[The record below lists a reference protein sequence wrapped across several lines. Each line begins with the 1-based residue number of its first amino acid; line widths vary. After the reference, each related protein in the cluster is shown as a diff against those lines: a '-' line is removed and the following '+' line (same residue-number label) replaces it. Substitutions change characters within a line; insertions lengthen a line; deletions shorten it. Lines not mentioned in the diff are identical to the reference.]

1 MVDYREILR
10 LSSEGNSQRQIAASV
25 GSSHHTVSE
34 VLTTAKLKGIEWS
47 NDDSITNEMLQSI
60 LFPDKYAAIS
70 VYLEPD
76 YEYIHRELA
85 KPHVT
90 MTLLW
95 EEYSEKCIAAGKK
108 PYMTTQFGDK
118 YRRWARVT
126 KATMRIHH
134 KPGDSM
140 EVDWAGQTLPY
151 YDSVTGEATQ
161 TYLFV
166 AVLPCSCYAYAEL
179 CRDMKQES
187 WLLCHAHAY
196 SYFGGVTR
204 LLIPDN
210 LKTGVVSNT
219 RYETVLNR
227 SYREL
232 SEYYNTAIVP
242 CRVESPKDKS
252 HAEATVNYAETWI
265 LASLRNEH
273 FFSFEEA
280 HEAVKEKLE
289 ELNNKPFKTSARQG
303 CRRTSYVIR
312 KCGVCFGF
320 PFGFLELFSH
330 VTRKV
335 FVSHKVR
342 SCADLFAVLGV
353 AEDNALEV
361 GEQFLLAL
369 ARQFA
374 HILHIHHSSLTH
386 RECKSFA
393 CRVHSVNP
401 ACHCGDKQEI
411 YRSEPPGR
419 TGVFQNRIT
428 ETVSVFPGF
437 LWSRVF
443 FCKFFEKSAK
453 TCT

>member
-70 VYLEPD
+70 AYLEPD

-303 CRRTSYVIR
+303 CRRTSY
-312 KCGVCFGF
+312 
-320 PFGFLELFSH
+320 L
-330 VTRKV
+330 
-335 FVSHKVR
+335 
-342 SCADLFAVLGV
+342 
-353 AEDNALEV
+353 
-361 GEQFLLAL
+361 
-369 ARQFA
+369 
-374 HILHIHHSSLTH
+374 
-386 RECKSFA
+386 
-393 CRVHSVNP
+393 
-401 ACHCGDKQEI
+401 
-411 YRSEPPGR
+411 
-419 TGVFQNRIT
+419 
-428 ETVSVFPGF
+428 
-437 LWSRVF
+437 
-443 FCKFFEKSAK
+443 
-453 TCT
+453 